1 MSRTVPIVTAWVR
14 QHFTWSNT
22 RQAWAERLGVL
33 GAALAIVLGVLYVRE
48 APPILQVLYWGI
60 TLSAAAFLS
69 RRGWLKLFG
78 PVLFYDLVCLAR
90 RLRYFLVRSGYAV
103 FLLFLIGWIWFVHA
117 VTERY
122 DMSRIDSAAQFAGTI
137 FEVFVSVQFAL
148 VTLLTPV
155 YTASAIADEK
165 ERRTLEFLLATD
177 LRNREIVLSKLLARY
192 LNLGMLIL
200 AGLPILAL
208 LEFLGG
214 VDPDLVFACYA
225 ATLATMASLAG
236 LSTLFSVL
244 LCRGRDAILMT
255 YLCIIAYFTV
265 RLLQNAIPNE
275 WLPGPTANSGITLT
289 DILGWYNA
297 GNIFDAVNSVGYVRS
312 NVQDTALWDVLR
324 NYVLFHGILAVFCI
338 VWAVMRLRAVAL
350 KETYGR
356 TQKLRLF
363 VRWFGRPRVGLNP
376 MVWKEVHAEPGLR
389 IHWFGRI
396 IILLLVLGSF
406 VPVFYFL
413 DDYFSDTRGWR
424 NNAGELLAEKMNYWG
439 RIVGAMVGT
448 LLLLGVAVRAAGS
461 ITGERDKQT
470 FDSLLTSP
478 LDSNHI
484 LFGKWVGSV
493 LSMRRGWIWLGAIY
507 LLMFVCGGVH
517 ILGLILAVGA
527 WLVFAGVV
535 ALLGLWAST
544 ICRSTMRASV
554 LTLILTVLGG
564 GGHWILWMCC
574 MPLLWGVREPEF
586 LQYAIQFHLFA
597 LTPPVT
603 LGELAF
609 RGNELESERGSWNPV
624 MHIGMA
630 LVGLLLWSGVAV
642 VLWGL
647 AANRLRN
654 IALRTPTIEPE
665 EAMPLPRRRP
675 RLKEP
680 NTGILTVEEVRKE
693 T

>member
-14 QHFTWSNT
+14 QNFSWSNT
-22 RQAWAERLGVL
+22 REAWAERLGVA
-33 GAALAIVLGVLYVRE
+33 GAALAVLLGVLYVRE
-48 APPILQVLYWGI
+48 SPPILQVFYWGL
-60 TLSAAAFLS
+60 TLSAAAFLL

-90 RLRYFLVRSGYAV
+90 RLRYFLVRIGYAA
-103 FLLFLIGWIWFVHA
+103 FLLLLIGWIWFVYSIND
-117 VTERY
+117 RY
-122 DMSRIDSAAQFAGTI
+122 DMSRIDSAARFAGTI
-137 FEVFVSVQFAL
+137 FEVFVSVQFVL

-244 LCRGRDAILMT
+244 LRRGRDAILMT
-255 YLCIIAYFTV
+255 YLCIVAYFTGWGM
-265 RLLQNAIPNE
+265 QNAIPSA
-275 WLPGPTANSGITLT
+275 WLSGSTASSGFTLT
-289 DILGWYNA
+289 DFLDWYNA
-297 GNIFDAVNSVGYVRS
+297 GNILVAVRSVGYFRS
-312 NVQDTALWDVLR
+312 NVGGDALWQVLR
-324 NYVLFHGILAVFCI
+324 GYLLFHSLLALACIL
-338 VWAVMRLRAVAL
+338 WAVLRLRAVAL

-356 TQKLRLF
+356 TQRLRLA
-363 VRWFGRPRVGLNP
+363 VRWFGRPKVGLNP

-396 IILLLVLGSF
+396 IIVLLVLGSF
-406 VPVFYFL
+406 VPVIYFL
-413 DDYFSDTRGWR
+413 DDYFNDMRGWR
-424 NNAGELLAEKMNYWG
+424 NSAAESLAEKMNWWG
-439 RIVGAMVGT
+439 RLVGAMVGT
-448 LLLLGVAVRAAGS
+448 LLLIGVAVRAAGS

-478 LDSNHI
+478 LDSNNI

-493 LSMRRGWIWLGAIY
+493 LCMRRGWIWLGAIY
-507 LLMFVCGGVH
+507 FLTFVCGGVN
-517 ILGLILAVGA
+517 ILGLILVAGA
-527 WLVFAGVV
+527 WLVFAAVV
-535 ALLGLWAST
+535 SLVGLWAST
-544 ICRSTMRASV
+544 ICRSTMRAAV
-554 LTLILTVLGG
+554 LTLIMTVLGG

-574 MPLLWGVREPEF
+574 MPLFWSRPEPKFIE
-586 LQYAIQFHLFA
+586 YVVQFHLFA

-603 LGELAF
+603 LGQLAF
-609 RGNELESERGSWNPV
+609 RGSELESTQNTWNPA

-630 LVGLLLWSGVAV
+630 LFGLGLWSCVAGAM
-642 VLWGL
+642 WGL
-647 AANRLRN
+647 VSNRLRH
-654 IALRTPTIEPE
+654 ATLRTRTIEPE
-665 EAMPLPRRRP
+665 EPMPLPRRRP

-680 NTGILTVEEVRKE
+680 ETGILTVEEVRKE
-693 T
+693 N